1 MKGRQ
6 STTTGIEAAVLSGL
20 HAGACIQ
27 LGVRSHTVIGRDM
40 ACDLMLRDTSV
51 AERHLMLVFQE
62 GKICAVELDAA
73 VDIDG
78 IRLRQGQTVALR
90 NGARI
95 QLGGVLLGVGTTGT
109 DWTEHE
115 AFQSLS
121 AVGRARR
128 YIQRWL
134 AHSARRRKCVRTSI
148 VVLAGICL
156 LTSILLPVY
165 QWSQQRRLQVF
176 SPSTVVRQL
185 TERLEPLQLNDINI
199 TLDQA
204 SGTPVLSGYVQS
216 DEDLRRVEAVILT
229 TSIRPFM
236 RIFSSER
243 IRSEAQ
249 QYLIRQLPDASVR
262 LSAKDTLHVAH
273 AGSLRAQFKDWLQG
287 EMQRDIPGLRKLL
300 FDSPTAS
307 AFAELAPA
315 PFSIM
320 ASGPQGYLVDA
331 DGARFFPGAEL
342 DKGVHL
348 RWVGEKTVSV
358 ERKESSAH

>member
-1 MKGRQ
+1 MKGSQ
-6 STTTGIEAAVLSGL
+6 STMNGIEAAVLSGL

-40 ACDLMLRDTSV
+40 ACDVMLRDTSV
-51 AERHLMLVFQE
+51 AERHLMLVFQD
-62 GKICAVELDAA
+62 GKICAVELEA
-73 VDIDG
+73 VVEIDG

-90 NGARI
+90 KGARI
-95 QLGGVLLGVGTTGT
+95 RLGEVLLGVGQIGT
-109 DWTEHE
+109 DWSQHE
-115 AFQSLS
+115 AFQQLS
-121 AVGRARR
+121 TVGRARR
-128 YIQRWL
+128 YTQRWL
-134 AHSARRRKCVRTSI
+134 AHSARRRQYVRVGI
-148 VVLAGICL
+148 VVLAGTCL
-156 LTSILLPVY
+156 LTSIVLPVY

-176 SPSTVVRQL
+176 SPDTMVRQL
-185 TERLEPLQLNDINI
+185 AERLRPLQMNDIHI
-199 TLDQA
+199 TLDPA

-243 IRSEAQ
+243 MRSEAQ
-249 QYLIRQLPDASVR
+249 QYLIRQLPDASAR
-262 LSAKDTLHVAH
+262 LTAKDTLHVAY
-273 AGSLRAQFKDWLQG
+273 AGPLRAQFKEWLRG
-287 EMQRDIPGLRKLL
+287 EMQRDIPGLRELL
-300 FDSPTAS
+300 FDGPTAS

-320 ASGPQGYLVDA
+320 ASGPQGYLVDV
-331 DGARFFPGAEL
+331 DGVRFFPGAEL

-358 ERKESSAH
+358 ERKESAH